1 MTDLY
6 LAFTDEAAA
15 NAVLFTQEPT
25 EWDEEGNATAFEP
38 RQSYRNIDTIGVIY
52 KPTGETLQGESQGDG
67 DAAGGEDGP
76 YPSMAPIEGWHVNV
90 RLVRGEDAAALE
102 QYQINPST
110 PIRVWG

>member
-38 RQSYRNIDTIGVIY
+38 RQCYANIDTIGVIY
-52 KPTGETLQGESQGDG
+52 KSSGETTT
-67 DAAGGEDGP
+67 DAEGNEMP
-76 YPSMAPIEGWHVNV
+76 VMAPIEGWHVNV
-90 RLVRGEDAAALE
+90 RMVDGEEGAALE
-102 QYQINPST
+102 QYQVNPST
-110 PIRVWG
+110 PMRVWG

>member
-38 RQSYRNIDTIGVIY
+38 RPNYRNIDTIGVIY
-52 KPTGETLQGESQGDG
+52 KPTGEMLQGEDG
-67 DAAGGEDGP
+67 EYPEMAAIPGF
-76 YPSMAPIEGWHVNV
+76 HVNV
-90 RLVRGEDAAALE
+90 RLAPDEDGDPL
-102 QYQINPST
+102 QPYLVFPST
-110 PIRVWG
+110 PVRVWG